1 MDPNHTRFDDPNLL
15 DQEVAWNPDEISP
28 TPPTLAPG
36 QLVAIILT
44 ATIAPPRLH
53 LGVVQAADLA
63 GVRLTPHGASARLL
77 DGLDIFI
84 PHHTIEAV
92 LIAPNSQD
100 TIADVISHLAHV
112 AALQWPD
119 AHELPPIT
127 AEEIRAKLAEM
138 SGDDNDEEAN

>member
-1 MDPNHTRFDDPNLL
+1 MSHNHDNDPPMTL
-15 DQEVAWNPDEISP
+15 DQEVGRNPDEISP

-36 QLVAIILT
+36 QLVAIILG
-44 ATIAPPRLH
+44 ASASPPH
-53 LGVVQAADLA
+53 LYLGIVQAADLA
-63 GVRLTPHGASARLL
+63 GVRLTPYGASARLL
-77 DGLDIFI
+77 GGLDIFI
-84 PHHTIEAV
+84 PHHTIEAI

-100 TIADVISHLAHV
+100 ATADVISHLAHV

-127 AEEIRAKLAEM
+127 AEEIRAKLAEL